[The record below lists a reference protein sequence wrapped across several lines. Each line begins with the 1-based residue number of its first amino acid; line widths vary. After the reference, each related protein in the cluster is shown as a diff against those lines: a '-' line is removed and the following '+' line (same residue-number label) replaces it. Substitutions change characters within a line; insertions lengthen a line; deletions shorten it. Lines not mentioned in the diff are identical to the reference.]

1 MSRVALLNMLRP
13 LMAQETQGQVNRLLN
28 NMQFS
33 GDMDLYEMKLS
44 AHRNRRVLQMKKDK
58 KLPHQ
63 LKAQE
68 DWDRYTWGQRFSK
81 TRSRGGKRNGDQNRQ
96 DQNRQGQKSGK
107 GKRSGMNSR
116 RGKNNNPSGN
126 RSTRGQNGG
135 RQNNR
140 RQNRQNGGNNSNPQ
154 GQQNGGTLRRNFS
167 NNNTP
172 SQAEG

>member
-58 KLPHQ
+58 KLPYQ

-81 TRSRGGKRNGDQNRQ
+81 TREKGGKRNGGDQNRQ
-96 DQNRQGQKSGK
+96 NQKSGK
-107 GKRSGMNSR
+107 GKRNGMNSR

-126 RSTRGQNGG
+126 RSTGSQSGG

-140 RQNRQNGGNNSNPQ
+140 RQNRQNGGNNNIPQGQPQ

-167 NNNTP
+167 NNNT
-172 SQAEG
+172 SAQAEN